1 MTNQNNFNPRIMELC
16 SDQKIAGMYVAEAH
30 RPFDPSL
37 TELTYRNT
45 GVASSYLVSGTLRY
59 LNPLTVEAYEVAAK
73 AAREY
78 TQQPASFPAPI
89 IGESGADYE
98 FRAEVTIPIVQAY
111 GRVCSYEDAQFDDDR
126 IAETRR
132 VVMLGNFAFTELL
145 LDPYAVEI
153 PKLVSNLDYLAKNA
167 EVAASLASLLNS
179 EDRSAH

>member
-1 MTNQNNFNPRIMELC
+1 MTNQNNFNPRIMDLY
-16 SDQKIAGMYVAEAH
+16 SDQEIAGMYVAQTH
-30 RPFDPSL
+30 RPFNPKL

-78 TQQPASFPAPI
+78 TKQTTGFPAPMF
-89 IGESGADYE
+89 GESTADYK
-98 FRAEVTIPIVQAY
+98 FRAEVTIPIVRAY
-111 GRVCSYEDAQFDDDR
+111 GRVCSYEDAQFNDDR
-126 IAETRR
+126 IAKTRR
-132 VVMLGNFAFTELL
+132 VVELGNFALTGLL

-167 EVAASLASLLNS
+167 EVAASLASRLNS
-179 EDRSAH
+179 EARSTH